1 MSHGPV
7 MFDLCGTEI
16 LSEERSMLEHP
27 ATGGVI
33 LFSRNYESPQQA
45 YRLIRSI
52 HEVRQ
57 PSLLVA
63 VDQEGGQV
71 QRFRTGL
78 TPLPP
83 AMTYGEHFRE
93 DPKRAIMA
101 AGESGWLMASELR
114 ALGVDFSFAPVLD
127 VDRGVSEVIG
137 DRAFG
142 NDPDVV
148 ADLAMAWARGA
159 REAGMPSVGK
169 HFPGHGAVRADSHHE
184 LPVDDRDFEDIWL
197 EDLYPFRRLVDNGLE
212 GVMPAHVIYSQVDEH
227 PAGFAPRWIRSILR
241 EMIGFQGVV
250 FSDDLSM
257 AAAHVAGGY
266 PERAQAALAAGCD
279 MALVCNNAHAAG
291 EVLESLEAYTDPVGQ
306 SRLVR
311 LHGKGGTNLDRLH
324 RLPRWHKAVALLS
337 DTMEGDS
344 LALNLD

>member
-7 MFDLCGTEI
+7 MLDLQGTEI
-16 LSEERSMLEHP
+16 LPEERQMLAHP

-33 LFSRNYESPQQA
+33 LFARNYESPQQA
-45 YRLIRSI
+45 YRLIRAI

-83 AMTYGEHFRE
+83 AMTYGDCYRV
-93 DPKRAIMA
+93 DPKRAIRTTC
-101 AGESGWLMASELR
+101 ESGWLMAAELR

-127 VDRGVSEVIG
+127 VERGVSEVIG

-142 NDPDVV
+142 RDPGVV
-148 ADLAMAWARGA
+148 AELALAWARGA
-159 REAGMPSVGK
+159 REAGMASVGK
-169 HFPGHGAVRADSHHE
+169 HFPGHGAVHADSHHE

-197 EDLYPFRRLVDNGLE
+197 EDLLPFRHLIDNGLE
-212 GVMPAHVIYSQVDEH
+212 GVMPAHVIYAGVDNR
-227 PAGFAPRWIRSILR
+227 PAGFAPRWIQSILR
-241 EMIGFQGVV
+241 EMMGFQGVV

-257 AAAHVAGGY
+257 AAAQEAGGY
-266 PERAQAALAAGCD
+266 PDRAQAALTAGCD
-279 MALVCNNAHAAG
+279 MVLVCNNPQAAG
-291 EVLESLEAYTDPVGQ
+291 EVLDALTGYSDPVGQ

-311 LHGKGGTNLDRLH
+311 LHGRGGNRLE
-324 RLPRWHKAVALLS
+324 RLRRNPRWQRASVMLAESMK
-337 DTMEGDS
+337 GNS

>member
-1 MSHGPV
+1 ML
-7 MFDLCGTEI
+7 DLLGTEI
-16 LSEERSMLEHP
+16 LPEERSMLEHP

-45 YRLIRSI
+45 YRLVRAI
-52 HEVRQ
+52 HEIRR

-71 QRFRTGL
+71 QRFRAGL

-83 AMTYGEHFRE
+83 AMAYGDHFR
-93 DPKRAIMA
+93 DNPKRAIHA
-101 AGESGWLMASELR
+101 AEESGWLMAAELR

-142 NDPDVV
+142 RNPDVV
-148 ADLAMAWARGA
+148 ANLATAWARGA

-184 LPVDDRDFEDIWL
+184 LPVDDREFDDIWL
-197 EDLYPFRRLVDNGLE
+197 EDLLPFRRLIDNGLE
-212 GVMPAHVIYSQVDEH
+212 GVMPAHVVYSQVDEH
-227 PAGFAPRWIRSILR
+227 LAGVSRRGIRSILR
-241 EMIGFQGVV
+241 ELMGFQGVV

-257 AAAHVAGGY
+257 AAAHAAGGY

-279 MALVCNNAHAAG
+279 MVLVCNNPQAAG
-291 EVLESLEAYTDPVGQ
+291 EVLDALRAFTDPVGQ

-311 LHGKGGTNLDRLH
+311 LHGKGGKDLDRL
-324 RLPRWHKAVALLS
+324 RREWRWRQATALLA
-337 DTMEGDS
+337 DTMAGDS

>member
-7 MFDLCGTEI
+7 MLDLRGTEI
-16 LSEERSMLEHP
+16 LPEERPMLEHP
-27 ATGGVI
+27 AAGGVI

-57 PSLLVA
+57 PALLVA

-83 AMTYGEHFRE
+83 AMTYGGRYRA
-93 DPKRAIMA
+93 DPNRAIRTA
-101 AGESGWLMASELR
+101 CEVGWLMASELR
-114 ALGVDFSFAPVLD
+114 AMGVDFSFAPVLD

-142 NDPDVV
+142 DDPDVV
-148 ADLAMAWARGA
+148 ADLALAWARGA

-169 HFPGHGAVRADSHHE
+169 HFPGHGAVHADSHHE

-197 EDLYPFRRLVDNGLE
+197 EDLLPFRRLIDNGLE
-212 GVMPAHVIYSQVDEH
+212 GVMPAHVIYSQVDDR

-241 EMIGFQGVV
+241 EMMGFQGAV

-266 PERAQAALAAGCD
+266 PERAQAALTAGCD
-279 MALVCNNAHAAG
+279 MVLICNNPQAAG
-291 EVLESLEAYTDPVGQ
+291 EVLDALKVYADPVRQ

-311 LHGKGGTNLDRLH
+311 LHGKGGTRLDRLH
-324 RLPRWHKAVALLS
+324 RNPRWHKAAALLADS
-337 DTMEGDS
+337 MEGDS